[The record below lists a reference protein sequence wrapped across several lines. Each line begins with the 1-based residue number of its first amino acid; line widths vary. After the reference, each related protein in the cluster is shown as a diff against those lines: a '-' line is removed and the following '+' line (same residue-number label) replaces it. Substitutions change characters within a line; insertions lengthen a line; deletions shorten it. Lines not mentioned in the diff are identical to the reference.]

1 MGTAME
7 KLRLI
12 EEDEKHEDQKE
23 EDEEEFKAESVALK

>member
-1 MGTAME
+1 ME